1 MGRILKQDDPGTD
14 DHVRDERETK
24 RQRLTSMKTSRD
36 MSGAKADNTFC
47 NHVNGGELN
56 AHEVHKARQVEVEH
70 LSKMLVF
77 KRAPHDIA
85 KSHMR
90 RDPIKVRCVDTWNSG
105 GIHRR
110 RLMAKEFRK
119 GSRCEAFANFSALP
133 PLELVKMMISMVA
146 TAQRGEGS
154 LYGEQNV
161 AGGEEI
167 VMMHTDISRWYFHAP
182 SNEEKYEELPGGMWT
197 SNYPV
202 YGRLRVSL
210 YGTRDASTNWE
221 DAYAKVL
228 MERRSTRGVASPCSF
243 YP

>member
-1 MGRILKQDDPGTD
+1 MGQTLQQDDPGTD

-24 RQRLTSMKTSRD
+24 RQRLTSMTTSRD

-47 NHVNGGELN
+47 NHVNGGDLN

-77 KRAPHDIA
+77 ELAPHEIA

-90 RDPIKVRCVDTWNSG
+90 RDPIKVRCVDTWHNS

-110 RLMAKEFRK
+110 RLMAKECRK
-119 GSRCEAFANFSALP
+119 GYECEAFAKFSALL

-146 TAQRGEGS
+146 TAQTGVGS
-154 LYGEQNV
+154 LYGEQNL

-167 VMMHTDISRWYFHAP
+167 VMMHTDISRSYFHAP
-182 SNEEKYEELPGGMWT
+182 SKEERYVGLPGGT
-197 SNYPV
+197 
-202 YGRLRVSL
+202 
-210 YGTRDASTNWE
+210 
-221 DAYAKVL
+221 
-228 MERRSTRGVASPCSF
+228 
-243 YP
+243 